1 MCGIAGIISSSSWTD
16 RHSAA
21 LRAMQSSLAHRG
33 PDDRGIWTHPDS
45 SAGLA
50 HTRLAIL
57 DLSPAGHQPM
67 LSSDERFIISFNGE
81 IYNFRELRA
90 ECEAEGLIFRTHT
103 DTEVLLHLYATQGA
117 SMVTRLRGM
126 FAFCIWDQQKRT
138 AFLARDPLG
147 IKPLFYSNLNGQL
160 AFASELRA
168 IRNSGLVSSNLDGDA
183 ITQFLETGS
192 VPEPLTLLSDV
203 QCLEAGHSITW
214 ANGNVESRQYWQP
227 HCPET
232 LVNPDAVQL
241 TRNALLDSMRAH
253 FVSDVPVGI
262 FLSGGIDSTALVA
275 LARELGH
282 HDLQTFS
289 IGVDDP
295 SLDESSI
302 ARKTA
307 AHFGTQHHEWLL
319 TGDIGASNFAAF
331 LEQMDQPSIDGF
343 NSFTVSS
350 FAREHG
356 MKVVLS
362 GLGGDELFGGYPS
375 FYQVPKLARLSRR
388 IHAIPGV
395 APTIGTL
402 LTRFA
407 PQPKWRRLGS
417 FLQHTSTILNAYRT
431 FRGIFSPTEA
441 RQLAHHYTLS
451 SSPQNSN
458 LPSPSLQSRY
468 PTEEDNISVLELAT
482 YMRNQLLKD
491 SDVMSMAHGLEIR
504 VPFVDRVLLD
514 TLFQLPSSQRIQP
527 GKKLLLQAVPEVPDW
542 VANQPKRGFMFPYE
556 KWLEASWGDSFLNA
570 TKSIPFSNPTWYQR
584 WAVFMLDHWLAK
596 NA

>member
-16 RHSAA
+16 RYSAA

-33 PDDRGIWTHPDS
+33 PDDQGIWTHPTS
-45 SAGLA
+45 GAGLT

-67 LSSDERFIISFNGE
+67 LSSDERYIITFNGE
-81 IYNFRELRA
+81 IYNFRELRS
-90 ECEAEGLIFRTHT
+90 ECEAKGLIFRTHT

-126 FAFCIWDQQKRT
+126 FAFCIWDQQERT

-147 IKPLFYSNLNGQL
+147 IKPLFYSNLKGEL

-168 IRNSGLVSSNLDGDA
+168 IRNSGLVSSQLDGEA
-183 ITQFLETGS
+183 ITLFLETGS

-203 QCLEAGHSITW
+203 RCLEAGHSLTW
-214 ANGNVESRQYWQP
+214 VAGHIESNQYWQP
-227 HCPET
+227 QIPET
-232 LVNPDAVQL
+232 TVNPDAVLL
-241 TRNALLDSMRAH
+241 TRNALLDSMQAH
-253 FVSDVPVGI
+253 FVSDVPVGV

-275 LARELGH
+275 LARELGQ

-307 AHFGTQHHEWLL
+307 AHFGTQHHEWLI

-343 NSFTVSS
+343 NTFTVSS

-375 FYQVPKLARLSRR
+375 FQRVPKLARLSRR
-388 IHAIPGV
+388 IHAIPGA
-395 APTIGTL
+395 APALGAL

-417 FLQHTSTILNAYRT
+417 FLQKPATVANAYRT
-431 FRGIFSPTEA
+431 FRGIFSPAEA
-441 RQLAHHYTLS
+441 RQLACHYTLS
-451 SSPQNSN
+451 SKPQSSSPTT
-458 LPSPSLQSRY
+458 PPGQSRF
-468 PTEEDNISVLELAT
+468 PTVEDTVSVLELTT

-491 SDVMSMAHGLEIR
+491 SDVMSMAHGLEVR

-514 TLFQLPSSQRIQP
+514 TLFRLPSSQRIQP
-527 GKKLLLQAVPEVPDW
+527 GKKLLLQAVPEVPEW

-556 KWLEASWGDSFLNA
+556 KWLEASWGDSFLTA
-570 TKSIPFSNPTWYQR
+570 TKSIPFANPTWYQR

-596 NA
+596 TA

>member
-1 MCGIAGIISSSSWTD
+1 
-16 RHSAA
+16 
-21 LRAMQSSLAHRG
+21 
-33 PDDRGIWTHPDS
+33 
-45 SAGLA
+45 
-50 HTRLAIL
+50 
-57 DLSPAGHQPM
+57 M
-67 LSSDERFIISFNGE
+67 LSSDERYIISFNGE

-90 ECEAEGLIFRTHT
+90 ECEAKGLIFRTHT

-126 FAFCIWDQQKRT
+126 FAFCIWDQQERT

-147 IKPLFYSNLNGQL
+147 IKPLFYSSLKGEL

-168 IRNSGLVSSNLDGDA
+168 IRNSGLVSSQLDGEA
-183 ITQFLETGS
+183 ITLFLETGS

-203 QCLEAGHSITW
+203 RCLEAGHSLTW
-214 ANGNVESRQYWQP
+214 VAGHIESSQYWQP
-227 HCPET
+227 QIPET
-232 LVNPDAVQL
+232 PVNPDAAQL
-241 TRNALLDSMRAH
+241 TRNALLDSMQAH
-253 FVSDVPVGI
+253 FFSDVPVGV

-275 LARELGH
+275 LARELGQ

-375 FYQVPKLARLSRR
+375 FYQVPKLARLSSR

-395 APTIGTL
+395 APAIGTL

-417 FLQHTSTILNAYRT
+417 FLKHPPTISNAYRT

-441 RQLAHHYTLS
+441 RQLASQYTLS
-451 SSPQNSN
+451 SSPQTSN
-458 LPSPSLQSRY
+458 PPSPSLQSRY
-468 PTEEDNISVLELAT
+468 PTKEDTISVLELTT

-491 SDVMSMAHGLEIR
+491 SDVMSMAHGLEVR

-596 NA
+596 TA